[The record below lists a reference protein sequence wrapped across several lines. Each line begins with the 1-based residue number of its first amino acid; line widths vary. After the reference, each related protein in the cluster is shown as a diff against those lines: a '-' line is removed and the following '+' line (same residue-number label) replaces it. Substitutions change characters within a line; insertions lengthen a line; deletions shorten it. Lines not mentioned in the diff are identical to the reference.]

1 MSKISVTDDSSMT
14 EFEKDLLESI
24 RQAQRGD

>member
-1 MSKISVTDDSSMT
+1 MPKTQVAKDSEMS

-24 RQAQRGD
+24 RQANRG